1 MAGIPKPVVDPRF
14 GPAWTPMLQAAQA
27 AKQQTS
33 ALNSGAPQSNLL
45 DQWGNTIQVQGSN
58 LAQTVTI
65 GASHG
70 VSGVLVS
77 TGIASGTAGLAVQS
91 GPAITTIT
99 LTQGSTAAT
108 VGTVTGAS
116 LAVGQVIG
124 AADVSDPSSG
134 TPTPAITP
142 GTTIAA
148 VSGTSVT
155 LSQGAAESG
164 TALYCAAARF
174 ILQQDSGW
182 VPLSLSAGMTSAYA
196 VVPAARLRG
205 DVVTLKGGIDASA
218 GWAAGATLATL
229 PVGMRPVS
237 FPTPAITYF
246 STATSWAAAALGINP
261 SGFISVLVSAGAGAA
276 VYLDSVE
283 FAIS

>member
-27 AKQQTS
+27 AKQQTM
-33 ALNSGAPQSNLL
+33 ALNSGAPQGNLL

-70 VSGVLVS
+70 VGGVLVS
-77 TGIASGTAGLAVQS
+77 TGIPTGTSGLVVQS

-99 LTQGSTAAT
+99 LTAGSTAAT
-108 VGTVTGAS
+108 VGTVTGAG

-134 TPTPAITP
+134 TPTPAIQP

-155 LSQGAAESG
+155 LSQDAVEAG
-164 TALYCAAARF
+164 TSLYCAAARF
-174 ILQQDSGW
+174 VLQQDTGWVTLTGLPSGW
-182 VPLSLSAGMTSAYA
+182 TTSAGGYTGSARLQGDTVRFKGVLHNASGSAWVSGA
-196 VVPAARLRG
+196 VAVLPAAMKPAAL
-205 DVVTLKGGIDASA
+205 VTLLTHDGGTTI
-218 GWAAGATLATL
+218 L
-229 PVGMRPVS
+229 
-237 FPTPAITYF
+237 
-246 STATSWAAAALGINP
+246 STAVDTSGNLFANGIAN
-261 SGFISVLVSAGAGAA
+261 G
-276 VYLDSVE
+276 DSVVLDGVSYSI
-283 FAIS
+283 A

>member
-27 AKQQTS
+27 AKQQTM
-33 ALNSGAPQSNLL
+33 ALNSGAPQGNLL
-45 DQWGNTIQVQGSN
+45 DQWGNTIQISGSN

-70 VSGVLVS
+70 VSGVLVG
-77 TGIASGTAGLAVQS
+77 TGIASGVSGLVVQS

-99 LTQGSTAAT
+99 LTAGSTAAT

-124 AADVSDPSSG
+124 AADVSDPSTG
-134 TPTPAITP
+134 TPTAAIKP

-155 LSQGAAESG
+155 LSQNAVESG
-164 TALYCAAARF
+164 TSLYCATATF
-174 ILQQDSGW
+174 IIQQDSGW
-182 VPLSLSAGMTSAYA
+182 ETLSLMPNFNAGPGYT
-196 VVPAARLRG
+196 PAGRLSG
-205 DVVTLKGGIDASA
+205 SVIYLCGSIINNTGSNTTPGQT
-218 GWAAGATLATL
+218 WATL
-229 PVGMRPVS
+229 PIGVRPLQA
-237 FPTPAITYF
+237 AIAVVWNI
-246 STATSWAAAALGINP
+246 STSGTMSYSGIAANGD
-261 SGFISVLVSAGAGAA
+261 VLPLDGLVFRA
-276 VYLDSVE
+276 V
-283 FAIS
+283 